1 MALKKAIDNHKPF
14 LDNKYSKWY
23 MELVSKDCNDDYVER
38 HHILPKSL
46 YPEYAKC
53 KWNIVKLSARKH
65 LTEEYRNKL
74 KQHAIKQW
82 QEVKAS
88 GYTNKSK
95 NNRIQSCL

>member
-1 MALKKAIDNHKPF
+1 MASI
-14 LDNKYSKWY
+14 
-23 MELVSKDCNDDYVER
+23 LVSGDTSGAITIAAPAVAGSGINDY
-38 HHILPKSL
+38 L
-46 YPEYAKC
+46 
-53 KWNIVKLSARKH
+53 LSGWTKGTSKKH

>member
-1 MALKKAIDNHKPF
+1 M
-14 LDNKYSKWY
+14 S
-23 MELVSKDCNDDYVER
+23 
-38 HHILPKSL
+38 
-46 YPEYAKC
+46 
-53 KWNIVKLSARKH
+53 

-88 GYTNKSK
+88 SFTNKSK

>member
-1 MALKKAIDNHKPF
+1 
-14 LDNKYSKWY
+14 
-23 MELVSKDCNDDYVER
+23 
-38 HHILPKSL
+38 
-46 YPEYAKC
+46 
-53 KWNIVKLSARKH
+53 LSGWTKGRNGKH

-95 NNRIQSCL
+95 NNRENINCL